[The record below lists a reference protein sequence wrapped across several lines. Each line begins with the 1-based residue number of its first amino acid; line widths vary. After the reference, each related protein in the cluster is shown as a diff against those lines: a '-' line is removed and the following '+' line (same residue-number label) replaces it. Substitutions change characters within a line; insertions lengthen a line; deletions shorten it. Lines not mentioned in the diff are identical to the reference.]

1 MSEACVGS
9 GGPQATTD
17 SIPGPRRRH
26 RLPAP
31 DKAGLRDMLR
41 RLGLP
46 EADAM
51 AVDADAGVATW
62 NVFQDGVLLREGDPA
77 PPLYVVRS
85 GMFKST
91 RVLEDGYEQVLS
103 FALPGE
109 LLGSVALH
117 GGRQPTTVTALQ
129 DSTVYALPLAR
140 LQALR
145 ASCPAL
151 DVALEQALSRQLVRT
166 AEAAAMSAPVSSEV
180 RLARF
185 LLWLSQCMA
194 DAGQSPRR
202 LLLRMGRRDIAS
214 LLCVAH
220 ETVSRGFTNLA
231 TVGYVL
237 ARRKEVEILDPEGLR
252 DFARFTRGT
261 PPDTLRRPVAGHA
274 QAAPLPPDRLPGPLP
289 AHWFSGMPSLGA
301 PSDSPFP
308 DRDQGSRALTRH
320 AVVHAGETVP

>member
-1 MSEACVGS
+1 MSEPCFGS
-9 GGPQATTD
+9 DGLHTSTAP
-17 SIPGPRRRH
+17 IPGPRRRQ
-26 RLPAP
+26 RLPSQER
-31 DKAGLRDMLR
+31 AGLRDMLR

-51 AVDADAGVATW
+51 TAQADAGIAIW
-62 NVFQDGVLLREGDPA
+62 NVFQDGVLLREGDLA

-109 LLGSVALH
+109 LLGSVALR

-129 DSTVYALPLAR
+129 DSTVYALPLGR

-145 ASCPAL
+145 SACPAL
-151 DVALEQALSRQLVRT
+151 DMALEQALSRQLVRT

-202 LLLRMGRRDIAS
+202 LLLHMGRRDIAS

-231 TVGYVL
+231 AVGYVL
-237 ARRKEVEILDPEGLR
+237 ARRKEVEILDLESLR
-252 DFARFTRGT
+252 EFARFTRGT
-261 PPDTLRRPVAGHA
+261 PPETLRRP
-274 QAAPLPPDRLPGPLP
+274 AASGAPAARLPPGRLPGPLP
-289 AHWFSGMPSLGA
+289 AHWLGGMAPLGELPDSLFA
-301 PSDSPFP
+301 DQ
-308 DRDQGSRALTRH
+308 DQGSMVLTRH
-320 AVVHAGETVP
+320 AVEHAGETVR

>member
-1 MSEACVGS
+1 LTAWHTRVVVMTALSEREIQVYARRARDLGVDEFIAKPVTLAWLTDLLARLRPGEGRITCRRVPPLGKIRTAAGFFGVREDSSPLGSDRIRPRKATAPIAPPEQGRDASSRRAAPAARQQGASMSEACVGS

-51 AVDADAGVATW
+51 TVDADAGVATW
-62 NVFQDGVLLREGDPA
+62 NVFQDGVLLREGDPV

-91 RVLEDGYEQVLS
+91 RVLEDSYEQVLS

-129 DSTVYALPLAR
+129 DSTVYALPWRGCRPCAPPVPR
-140 LQALR
+140 WMWPWSRRSA
-145 ASCPAL
+145 ASWC
-151 DVALEQALSRQLVRT
+151 
-166 AEAAAMSAPVSSEV
+166 APP
-180 RLARF
+180 R
-185 LLWLSQCMA
+185 
-194 DAGQSPRR
+194 PRR
-202 LLLRMGRRDIAS
+202 
-214 LLCVAH
+214 
-220 ETVSRGFTNLA
+220 
-231 TVGYVL
+231 
-237 ARRKEVEILDPEGLR
+237 
-252 DFARFTRGT
+252 
-261 PPDTLRRPVAGHA
+261 
-274 QAAPLPPDRLPGPLP
+274 
-289 AHWFSGMPSLGA
+289 
-301 PSDSPFP
+301 
-308 DRDQGSRALTRH
+308 
-320 AVVHAGETVP
+320 

>member
-1 MSEACVGS
+1 MSETSFGS
-9 GGPQATTD
+9 GGPHTSTD
-17 SIPGPRRRH
+17 PIPGPRRRQ
-26 RLPAP
+26 RLPAQE
-31 DKAGLRDMLR
+31 KAGLRDMLR

-46 EADAM
+46 EAEVATADT
-51 AVDADAGVATW
+51 DAGIATW
-62 NVFQDGVLLREGDPA
+62 NVFQDGVLLREGDLA

-129 DSTVYALPLAR
+129 DSTVYALPLER

-145 ASCPAL
+145 SACPAL
-151 DVALEQALSRQLVRT
+151 DMALEQALSRQLVRT
-166 AEAAAMSAPVSSEV
+166 AESAAMSAPVFSEV

-231 TVGYVL
+231 AVGYVL
-237 ARRKEVEILDPEGLR
+237 ARRKEVEILDLEGLR
-252 DFARFTRGT
+252 EFARFTRGT
-261 PPDTLRRPVAGHA
+261 PPETLRRPAAGGTPA
-274 QAAPLPPDRLPGPLP
+274 SRLPPGRLPGPLP
-289 AHWFSGMPSLGA
+289 VRWLGGMPPHDA
-301 PSDSPFP
+301 PPDSPFV
-308 DRDQGSRALTRH
+308 DRHQDPGPPTRH
-320 AVVHAGETVP
+320 AEMHAGETVR

>member
-1 MSEACVGS
+1 
-9 GGPQATTD
+9 
-17 SIPGPRRRH
+17 
-26 RLPAP
+26 
-31 DKAGLRDMLR
+31 
-41 RLGLP
+41 
-46 EADAM
+46 
-51 AVDADAGVATW
+51 
-62 NVFQDGVLLREGDPA
+62 
-77 PPLYVVRS
+77 
-85 GMFKST
+85 
-91 RVLEDGYEQVLS
+91 
-103 FALPGE
+103 
-109 LLGSVALH
+109 
-117 GGRQPTTVTALQ
+117 
-129 DSTVYALPLAR
+129 
-140 LQALR
+140 
-145 ASCPAL
+145 
-151 DVALEQALSRQLVRT
+151 VALEQALSRQLVRT

-274 QAAPLPPDRLPGPLP
+274 QAAPCRRTAFRAPCRPTGSAACRRSGRPRTTRFLTEIKVPG
-289 AHWFSGMPSLGA
+289 
-301 PSDSPFP
+301 
-308 DRDQGSRALTRH
+308 R
-320 AVVHAGETVP
+320 